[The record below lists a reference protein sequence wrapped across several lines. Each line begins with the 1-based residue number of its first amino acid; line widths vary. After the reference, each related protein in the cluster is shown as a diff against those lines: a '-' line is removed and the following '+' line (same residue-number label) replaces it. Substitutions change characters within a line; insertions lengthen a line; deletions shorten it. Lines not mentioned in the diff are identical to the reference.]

1 MVRIFLISYYRSRSE
16 ASEGYVFTG
25 ICLSNSGGGWSEV
38 THLPSP
44 CSGQKSSTYPPRTG
58 QRSSTSPPDRSE
70 VKHYHLYGQWA
81 GGTHPTG
88 MQSSSYISWSFDQ
101 NNRHCVFVFIHEVF
115 FFSGSIAS
123 GTVLWFVAFLVFP
136 VKLDSFRQVFFLQIL
151 S

>member
-1 MVRIFLISYYRSRSE
+1 MFSQVSVCPTRGGEVVRGHPPPLSLLRSK
-16 ASEGYVFTG
+16 VK
-25 ICLSNSGGGWSEV
+25 
-38 THLPSP
+38 HL
-44 CSGQKSSTYPPRTG
+44 PPRTG

>member
-1 MVRIFLISYYRSRSE
+1 MFSQVSVCPTR
-16 ASEGYVFTG
+16 
-25 ICLSNSGGGWSEV
+25 GGGGGQRSP
-38 THLPSP
+38 TSPLPA
-44 CSGQKSSTYPPRTG
+44 QVKSQAPTPPRTG